1 MKKQKKTILFFLILI
16 IVLISFV
23 SISYGFGVDDLKGN
37 QVEVDSMKKV
47 GNGVMKVVSTIGVV
61 ISVVMLVVLGIKY
74 MMGSTE
80 EKANYK
86 KSLLP
91 YVIGA
96 SLVFAASS
104 IAQLIYNL
112 ANQL

>member
-1 MKKQKKTILFFLILI
+1 MKKQKKKILFFLILI
-16 IVLISFV
+16 IILISFV
-23 SISYGFGVDDLKGN
+23 SISYGFGLNDLTGN
-37 QVEVDSMKKV
+37 QVEVDTMKKA
-47 GNGVMKVVSTIGVV
+47 GNSVVKVVSTIGVV
-61 ISVVMLVVLGIKY
+61 TSVVMLVVLGIKY
-74 MMGSTE
+74 MMGSTD

-112 ANQL
+112 ANEL

>member
-1 MKKQKKTILFFLILI
+1 MKKKVLFNLIIFTIMVLFF
-16 IVLISFV
+16 VTT
-23 SISYGFGVDDLKGN
+23 SYGFGLNDIKGT
-37 QVEVDSMKKV
+37 QTEVNTIKNA
-47 GNGVMKVVSTIGVV
+47 GNSIMRVVSTIGVV
-61 ISVVMLVVLGIKY
+61 ISVAMLVALGIKY
-74 MMGSTE
+74 MLGSTE

-91 YVIGA
+91 YIIGA

-104 IAQLIYNL
+104 IAQLVYNL